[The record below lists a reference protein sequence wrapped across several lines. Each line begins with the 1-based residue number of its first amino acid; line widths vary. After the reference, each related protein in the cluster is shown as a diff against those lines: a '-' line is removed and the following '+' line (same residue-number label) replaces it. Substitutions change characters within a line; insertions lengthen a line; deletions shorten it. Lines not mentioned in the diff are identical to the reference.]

1 MNTTQT
7 HDRNPQT
14 EPPDNQHHR
23 GEWFKLTL
31 WGQDE
36 KGVTGCD
43 GSGWHTTEPQTW
55 SPLTPY
61 TVGVSTTSPNK
72 SWIVCSCFS
81 SQTDPNTRTRVS
93 KTRSNKPP
101 TNLYVCLRWIFS
113 ISLLSQ
119 HCACAL
125 VGFDTIASWL
135 GLENIRVWVKI
146 PAVITREM
154 SVPSSAQ
161 RKHVQFSRLFMQLIT
176 QLCPVQQKQLAG
188 KAVDQFNSHQLVS
201 NLSKWH
207 RESLGEQPQND
218 LKSKCHLSSK
228 DFRLFQS
235 HKLSLGCQ
243 KKQARVSVST

>member
-14 EPPDNQHHR
+14 EPPDTQHHR

-43 GSGWHTTEPQTW
+43 RSGWHTTEPQTW
-55 SPLTPY
+55 SPHQHPPTNPESSARASARKPTQTPEQGSAKHVP
-61 TVGVSTTSPNK
+61 T
-72 SWIVCSCFS
+72 
-81 SQTDPNTRTRVS
+81 
-93 KTRSNKPP
+93 KPP